1 MEPEVRSPTLAERF
15 QRLAEYCAEFGS
27 DHAAAEAQNQAEAAA
42 ILEAKLAKQ
51 DINEMVA

>member
-1 MEPEVRSPTLAERF
+1 MESESRIPTLAERF

-27 DHAAAEAQNQAEAAA
+27 GHAATDAQNRAEAAA

-51 DINEMVA
+51 DQNEMVA